1 MRTQYMLKVILFI
14 IQCIYHLRSEIN
26 LNFLKI
32 FRKISMYVVST

>member
-1 MRTQYMLKVILFI
+1 MHTHYILTGILFI
-14 IQCIYHLRSEIN
+14 IRCICHMRSEMN